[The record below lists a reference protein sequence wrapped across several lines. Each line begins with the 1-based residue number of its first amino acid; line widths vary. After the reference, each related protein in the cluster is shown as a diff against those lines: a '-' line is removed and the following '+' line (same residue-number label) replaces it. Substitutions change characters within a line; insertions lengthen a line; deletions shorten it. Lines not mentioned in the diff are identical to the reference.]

1 MIRCFESCQQGLYS
15 NLENQGCR
23 KVLNY
28 LLSKEVFGSEEDGFF
43 GLEILEGEMVTWIA
57 LVISLLLLL
66 VISQRNLALGMF
78 IAATVLGLSTL
89 SLERFFGQVEV
100 TFSDPSVV
108 SLAVL
113 VGIIAMVGGV
123 LEESGEME
131 NLVRNMR
138 IGKQPF
144 LGASPALLGMLPM
157 PGGALL
163 SAPMVESSGEELSGD
178 TKAVINVWFRH
189 ILFMIYPLAP
199 ALIASAKI
207 ANLNVYD
214 TIPYLAPFFLVSV
227 LIGYF
232 FLLRETETRMQYSED
247 FSLRGLFIPLGVIL
261 MAPIVDIVL
270 KTLFNLPVP
279 EYSTLIGVVLSFS
292 VAVIVTNYGFDEL
305 LQVAKKMKPWE
316 FTLIVLGMFTFLNV
330 FKVSGAPKV
339 IADLN
344 FPLPVLLVGV
354 AFFLGLAT
362 GRIQAPASIIFPI
375 FFVRQGVE
383 VMPLL
388 GFAIVYFSIFIGY
401 AISPIHPCVSVSIEY
416 FDTSVME
423 YFKKIVPTAV
433 ISLVIVGVL
442 SVFVL

>member
-1 MIRCFESCQQGLYS
+1 
-15 NLENQGCR
+15 
-23 KVLNY
+23 
-28 LLSKEVFGSEEDGFF
+28 
-43 GLEILEGEMVTWIA
+43 MVTWIA
-57 LVISLLLLL
+57 LLMSLLLLL

-78 IAATVLGLSTL
+78 VAATVLGLLTL
-89 SLERFFGQVEV
+89 SLKGFFGQVGA

-138 IGKQPF
+138 IGKRPF

-163 SAPMVESSGEELSGD
+163 SAPMVESSGEELAGS

-189 ILFMIYPLAP
+189 ILFIIYPLAP

-207 ANLNVYD
+207 ANLNVYN

-232 FLLRETETRMQYSED
+232 FLLRETTTEMEYAEV
-247 FSLRGLFIPLGVIL
+247 FSLRGLLVPLGVIL
-261 MAPIVDIVL
+261 LAPVVDIVL
-270 KTLFNLPVP
+270 KSLFDIPVP
-279 EYSTLIGVVLSFS
+279 EYTTLVGVILSF
-292 VAVIVTNYGFDEL
+292 AGAIIVTRYGFAEL
-305 LQVAKKMKPWE
+305 FQVAKKMKPWE

-330 FKVSGAPKV
+330 FKVSGAPKI

-354 AFFLGLAT
+354 AFFLGLVT

-375 FFVRQGVE
+375 FFVRQGVD

-388 GFAIVYFSIFIGY
+388 AFAIAYFSIFIGY

-416 FDTSVME
+416 FDSSVGE
-423 YFKKIVPTAV
+423 YVKKIVPTAL

-442 SVFVL
+442 SVFLL

>member
-1 MIRCFESCQQGLYS
+1 
-15 NLENQGCR
+15 
-23 KVLNY
+23 
-28 LLSKEVFGSEEDGFF
+28 
-43 GLEILEGEMVTWIA
+43 MVTWIA
-57 LVISLLLLL
+57 LVTSLFLLL

-78 IAATVLGLSTL
+78 VAAAVLGLTTL
-89 SLERFFGQVEV
+89 SLSRFFGQVEA

-123 LEESGEME
+123 LEEGGEME

-138 IGKQPF
+138 IGKRPF

-163 SAPMVESSGEELSGD
+163 SAPMVESSGGELAGS

-232 FLLRETETRMQYSED
+232 FMLRETRTEMQYSEK
-247 FSLRGLFIPLGVIL
+247 FSLRGLLVPLGVIL
-261 MAPIVDIVL
+261 LAPVFDIVL
-270 KTLFNLPVP
+270 KSLFNIPVP
-279 EYSTLIGVVLSFS
+279 EYTTLVGVVLSFAAAL
-292 VAVIVTNYGFDEL
+292 VVTRYGFTEL
-305 LQVAKKMKPWE
+305 FQVVKKMKPWE

-330 FKVSGAPKV
+330 FK
-339 IADLN
+339 
-344 FPLPVLLVGV
+344 
-354 AFFLGLAT
+354 
-362 GRIQAPASIIFPI
+362 
-375 FFVRQGVE
+375 
-383 VMPLL
+383 
-388 GFAIVYFSIFIGY
+388 
-401 AISPIHPCVSVSIEY
+401 
-416 FDTSVME
+416 
-423 YFKKIVPTAV
+423 
-433 ISLVIVGVL
+433 
-442 SVFVL
+442 

>member
-1 MIRCFESCQQGLYS
+1 
-15 NLENQGCR
+15 
-23 KVLNY
+23 
-28 LLSKEVFGSEEDGFF
+28 
-43 GLEILEGEMVTWIA
+43 MVTWIA
-57 LVISLLLLL
+57 LVTSLLLLL
-66 VISQRNLALGMF
+66 TISQRNLALGMF
-78 IAATVLGLSTL
+78 VAATVLGLSTL
-89 SLERFFGQVEV
+89 PLEGFLGQVV
-100 TFSDPSVV
+100 ATFSDPSIV

-138 IGKQPF
+138 IGKRPF

-163 SAPMVESSGEELSGD
+163 SAPMVESSGEELEGS

-232 FLLRETETRMQYSED
+232 FLLRETRTEMQYSEK
-247 FSLRGLFIPLGVIL
+247 FSLRGLLVPLGVIL
-261 MAPIVDIVL
+261 MAPVVDIVL
-270 KTLFNLPVP
+270 KSLFDIPVP
-279 EYSTLIGVVLSFS
+279 EYTTLVGVVLSFGT
-292 VAVIVTNYGFDEL
+292 AIIVTRYGFTEL
-305 LQVAKKMKPWE
+305 FQVAKKMKPWE

-330 FKVSGAPKV
+330 FEVSGAPKI

-354 AFFLGLAT
+354 AFFLGLVT

-375 FFVRQGVE
+375 FFVRQGTD

-388 GFAIVYFSIFIGY
+388 AFAIAYFSIFIGY
-401 AISPIHPCVSVSIEY
+401 AISPIHPCVSVSVEY
-416 FDTSVME
+416 FDTSVGE
-423 YFKKIVPTAV
+423 YFRKIVPTAV

-442 SVFVL
+442 SVFLL